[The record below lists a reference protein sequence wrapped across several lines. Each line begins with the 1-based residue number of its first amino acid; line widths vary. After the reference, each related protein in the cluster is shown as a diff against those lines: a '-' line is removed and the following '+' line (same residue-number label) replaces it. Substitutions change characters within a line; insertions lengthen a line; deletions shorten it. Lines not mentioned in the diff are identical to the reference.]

1 MQEAG
6 VAGYETYSVF
16 GLFAPAQPPADIAKK
31 VHDDLTEIIMRPD
44 VKALLAARTF
54 DAEGLDRIE
63 FQKIIDRDT
72 IKWRQVTATA
82 TANVKK

>member
-1 MQEAG
+1 
-6 VAGYETYSVF
+6 
-16 GLFAPAQPPADIAKK
+16 LFAPAQTAADITKK
-31 VHDDLTEIIMRPD
+31 VHDDLTEIIMQPE

-54 DAEGLDRIE
+54 NAEGLDRIE

-72 IKWRQVTATA
+72 IKWRQMIATATA